1 MDEKG
6 VVVYKGKPGPFGY
19 HPEEVETW
27 LAKRPE
33 SVAGGEAALFVG
45 YHGGRMT
52 PRAVDLV
59 IRRVGADAGFTL
71 SAHVLRHSFCTNL
84 VRAGHDLVLVAELA
98 GHRRLDTTRRY
109 SLPSAA
115 DKQAAIDAIAVDY

>member
-1 MDEKG
+1 
-6 VVVYKGKPGPFGY
+6 
-19 HPEEVETW
+19 
-27 LAKRPE
+27 
-33 SVAGGEAALFVG
+33 
-45 YHGGRMT
+45 MT
-52 PRAVDLV
+52 PRAIRLV
-59 IRRVGADAGFTL
+59 IRSAGADAGILL

-115 DKQAAIDAIAVDY
+115 DKQAAIDTIAVDY